1 MIIALAQSKG
11 GSGKTTVAQVILGS
25 VADRG
30 HSVAAIDSD
39 FNSTL
44 YNWIENFSKYPIEGH
59 AELDETKIVPLAGEL
74 EGKHDLVV
82 IDTAG
87 ASTQA
92 TVFAIGSADIV
103 LIPIQ
108 LSSSDI
114 IEAIKT
120 NRLVQ
125 SAAKMMKR
133 GIEARV
139 LLTDFQPNTNIAA
152 HAVSEL
158 DKYGLPQLDTRFNR
172 LVAFKE
178 MTFTGIVPK
187 TGTAGAQV
195 NALLDELKVIGV
207 LPFLSDRSYDPRNIG
222 SYEIEERASG

>member
-74 EGKHDLVV
+74 EEKHDLVV

-87 ASTQA
+87 AATQA
-92 TVFAIGSADIV
+92 TVFAIGCADIV

-125 SAAKMMKR
+125 SAGKMMKR
-133 GIEARV
+133 
-139 LLTDFQPNTNIAA
+139 
-152 HAVSEL
+152 
-158 DKYGLPQLDTRFNR
+158 
-172 LVAFKE
+172 
-178 MTFTGIVPK
+178 
-187 TGTAGAQV
+187 
-195 NALLDELKVIGV
+195 ALLMGSSTKATMRPPAGNQPSHRLNRSNIKIPSQKLGMAMDTV
-207 LPFLSDRSYDPRNIG
+207 LVPMMR
-222 SYEIEERASG
+222 

>member
-11 GSGKTTVAQVILGS
+11 GSGKTTIAQAILGS

-30 HSVAAIDSD
+30 HSVGAIDAD

-44 YNWIENFSKYPIEGH
+44 YNWIQNFSKHPIEGH

-74 EGKHDLVV
+74 EERHDLLV

-87 ASTQA
+87 AATQA
-92 TVFAIGSADIV
+92 TVFAIGCADMVI
-103 LIPIQ
+103 IPIQ

-120 NRLVQ
+120 NNLVK
-125 SAAKMMKR
+125 SASEMTKR
-133 GIEARV
+133 HIEARV
-139 LLTDFQPNTNIAA
+139 LLTDYQPNTNIAA
-152 HAVSEL
+152 HAVGEL
-158 DKYGLPQLDTRFNR
+158 RKYELPLLDSRLNR

-178 MTFTGIVPK
+178 MTFTGIVPM

-195 NALLDELKVIGV
+195 SALLDELKVIGV
-207 LPFLSDRSYDPRNIG
+207 LPFLFNVSYDPRNLG
-222 SYEIEERASG
+222 SYEIGERASG